1 MKRAIATV
9 LMLSATLAHAGPRNV
24 LVLRAEGNADTASRT
39 SVDSHV
45 LRIAR
50 HLDGKIDAGDIT
62 LTDAAAAAG
71 CNAADAACKDEILM
85 TFGVDEIVTT
95 TVTSAGHGQLN
106 ITVRRLTKGAPP
118 RAAQATIPT
127 GKAPE
132 ARLDSDIGPLFGM
145 ASTAPP
151 ADKPADKTPKQPEQP
166 LFPRVDTAPPVE
178 TAPPVATTEPV
189 AMQPSPPMTPEGRA
203 PDRRLHKVGM
213 GVGGG
218 LALLGILMWSAASG
232 KQREIDDAP
241 TNTAE
246 DFVRLQQLEKDADG
260 LAGGGNLFFI
270 GGALLA
276 GVSGYLYWRKGYQ
289 ARTAQTAVLTPT
301 VFPNGAGLV
310 LTFGGSR

>member
-1 MKRAIATV
+1 MKRALATV

-24 LVLRAEGNADTASRT
+24 LVLRAEGTADVASRT

-85 TFGVDEIVTT
+85 TFAVDEIVTT
-95 TVTSAGHGQLN
+95 TVTSAGQGQIN
-106 ITVRRLTKGAPP
+106 VTVRRLTKGSAP
-118 RAAQATIPT
+118 RTAQATIPT
-127 GKAPE
+127 GRAPE
-132 ARLDSDIGPLFGM
+132 AKLDSEIGPLFGM
-145 ASTAPP
+145 ASTAPIV
-151 ADKPADKTPKQPEQP
+151 DKTPKQAEPP
-166 LFPRVDTAPPVE
+166 PPAVTTAPFPD
-178 TAPPVATTEPV
+178 TTPIARTEPV
-189 AMQPSPPMTPEGRA
+189 GPMQSPTPMPPEGRA
-203 PDRRLHKVGM
+203 PDRRLHKIGM

-218 LALLGILMWSAASG
+218 LALLGILMWSGASG
-232 KQREIDDAP
+232 KQQEIDAAP
-241 TNTAE
+241 TNTAD
-246 DFVRLQQLEKDADG
+246 DFARLQQLEKDADG

-276 GVSGYLYWRKGYQ
+276 GVSGYLYWRKGHQ

>member
-1 MKRAIATV
+1 MKRALATV

-24 LVLRAEGNADTASRT
+24 LVLRAEGSADTASRT
-39 SVDSHV
+39 SVDSHI

-85 TFGVDEIVTT
+85 TFAVDEIVTT

-106 ITVRRLTKGAPP
+106 VTVRRLTKGSAP

-132 ARLDSDIGPLFGM
+132 ATLDSDIGPLFGM
-145 ASTAPP
+145 ASTE
-151 ADKPADKTPKQPEQP
+151 KPAEKPTLQPEP
-166 LFPRVDTAPPVE
+166 PAPPVTTEPAPLE
-178 TAPPVATTEPV
+178 TATPPVATTEPV
-189 AMQPSPPMTPEGRA
+189 APMQPPPPMTPEGPA

-218 LALLGILMWSAASG
+218 LALLGILMWSAASA

-241 TNTAE
+241 ANSAE
-246 DFVRLQQLEKDADG
+246 DFVRLQQLEKDGDG
-260 LAGGGNLFFI
+260 LAAGGNLFFI
-270 GGALLA
+270 GGVVLA
-276 GVSGYLYWRKGYQ
+276 GVSGYLYWRKGHQ
-289 ARTAQTAVLTPT
+289 ARRAQTAVLTPT
-301 VFPNGAGLV
+301 VFPHGAGLV